1 MSNGLKVGILGV
13 IVAALAFFGYTQL
26 IKKDGGDQPTH
37 GQVIGNAEPGAPGT
51 EQASDVPKT
60 TISFDQ
66 PVHDFGTIKHG
77 EKVSHNFKITNTG
90 SNPLTITNAK
100 GSCGCTVPE
109 YPTDPIAPGETRD
122 IKVTFNSEGKHGEQT
137 KNVTLTAN
145 TQPSET
151 IITIKGFVEVE
162 GYDDMNSKNK
172 RTQEKK

>member
-26 IKKDGGDQPTH
+26 IKKDGGDQPTQ
-37 GQVIGNAEPGAPGT
+37 GQVIGNAEPGTPGT

-109 YPTDPIAPGETRD
+109 YPTDPIAP
-122 IKVTFNSEGKHGEQT
+122 
-137 KNVTLTAN
+137 
-145 TQPSET
+145 
-151 IITIKGFVEVE
+151 
-162 GYDDMNSKNK
+162 
-172 RTQEKK
+172 